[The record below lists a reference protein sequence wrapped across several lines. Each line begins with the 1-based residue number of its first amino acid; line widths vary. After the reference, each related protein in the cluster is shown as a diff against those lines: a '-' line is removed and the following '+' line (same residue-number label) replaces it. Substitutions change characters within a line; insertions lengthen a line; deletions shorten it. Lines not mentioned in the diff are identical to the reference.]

1 MRNYILGVA
10 AAFLMAACQSNT
22 STSQGEATP
31 EVQPASQVMPTSPI
45 QRELDSLNAAIVE
58 APNDLGV
65 LEARAAV
72 YLRQQNLKYAAADI
86 DAVLTVDSSRTKALE
101 LLGDMGF
108 LTNQTRQ
115 SRDAWLKCMKV
126 DPSNVS
132 CRLKL
137 AELYHVVTEFEKSAE
152 LADKVIAMVPENAE
166 AHFLKGMLMRDA
178 IGDTTRALEWFQKS
192 IDLDSE
198 YKEALDMCGVLYSAM
213 GNPLALGYFNRL
225 IELDPNNRVSY
236 YNRGMYYLG
245 ADQWNGALEDFTTC
259 VQLDPSDLES
269 YFNLGYIHLQ
279 LQLPGEARGFFNR
292 ALEIQPINHRAL
304 YGRGYCFELLGD
316 LPNAEKDYRQA
327 LSYNPGHAGS
337 QAGLQR
343 ITDARRQAGQ

>member
-1 MRNYILGVA
+1 MCF
-10 AAFLMAACQSNT
+10 AAFMVACQSSPS
-22 STSQGEATP
+22 STSQEDAALVVP
-31 EVQPASQVMPTSPI
+31 EQQALPTSPL
-45 QRELDSLNAAIVE
+45 QRELDSLNAAIVD
-58 APNDLGV
+58 APNDLST
-65 LEARAAV
+65 LEARASL
-72 YLRQQNLKYAAADI
+72 YLRQQNLKYASADI
-86 DAVLTVDSSRTKALE
+86 DAVLQVDSSRTKALE
-101 LLGDMGF
+101 LLGDLGF

-115 SRDAWLKCMKV
+115 SRDAWVKCMKA
-126 DPSNVS
+126 DPQNVS

-152 LADKVIAMVPENAE
+152 LVDKVIAMDPDNAE

-178 IGDTTRALEWFQKS
+178 IGDTTLALEWFQKS
-192 IDLDSE
+192 IDLDPE
-198 YKEALDMCGVLYSAM
+198 YKEALDMCGVLYSAL

-225 IELDPNNRVSY
+225 IELDPDNRVSY
-236 YNRGMYYLG
+236 YNRGMYFLG
-245 ADQWNGALEDFTTC
+245 QDQWNGALEDFTTC
-259 VQLDPSDLES
+259 VSLDPRDLES

-279 LQLPGEARGFFNR
+279 LQLPSEARGYFNR

-327 LSYNPGHAGS
+327 LSYNPSHAGS

-343 ITDARRQAGQ
+343 ITTARRSAN